1 MTLQARC
8 PCYSEEGAGLSSRMN
23 SSSKSLKSQHVTP
36 EKQQSSLSFTGQPA
50 PGGRNK
56 LAGEGARGA
65 SAPKAACRPS
75 PVPQRHAPSLVN
87 RKTIITTHTGL
98 GWQS

>member
-1 MTLQARC
+1 MALQARC
-8 PCYSEEGAGLSSRMN
+8 PCYSEEGAGLGSRMN

-65 SAPKAACRPS
+65 SAQKLPAGQALSPKDMHP
-75 PVPQRHAPSLVN
+75 PL
-87 RKTIITTHTGL
+87 
-98 GWQS
+98 